1 MLSEDEIAK
10 GWRALVA
17 AFPSHEVTEDTL
29 HLWASTLGTLPP
41 QLFRKG
47 IQHVIVTHR
56 YHTFPTLAEILE
68 GALADDTTF
77 DFSRGCSPEQKLELY
92 RRREVEAAQRAEIG
106 NQAPKR
112 LNGTADHGK
121 PDPKEQRIA
130 ELEKEVRDLQG
141 QILTLQRKLDEK
153 SRVERIEE
161 RRVVLLKQAEEL
173 GVEFSG
179 ATKGAEQL

>member
-41 QLFRKG
+41 ALFRKG
-47 IQHVIVTHR
+47 IRHVIATHR

-77 DFSRGCSPEQKLELY
+77 DFSRGCSPEQKLALY
-92 RRREVEAAQRAEIG
+92 RRREIEAARRTAVG
-106 NQAPKR
+106 SQAPQR
-112 LNGTADHGK
+112 LKGGADDGK
-121 PDPKEQRIA
+121 PDAKEQRIA
-130 ELEKEVRDLQG
+130 ELEEMVRDQAARILKLQG
-141 QILTLQRKLDEK
+141 QLDEQ
-153 SRVERIEE
+153 SRVECIEE
-161 RRVVLLKQAEEL
+161 RRQRNSMTRAAWSVSR
-173 GVEFSG
+173 GSG
-179 ATKGAEQL
+179 RCC